1 MNKDQVKGTI
11 KKAAGRVQQKA
22 GEMVGSTEQQAK
34 GVVKR
39 AEGGTQ
45 EKVGDAKEVIRDASK
60 P

>member
-11 KKAAGRVQQKA
+11 KKVAGRVQQKT
-22 GEMVGSTEQQAK
+22 GEMVGSTDQQAK
-34 GVVKR
+34 GLVKR